1 MKVPLSWLREYVD
14 VELPPAELAHRLTM
28 AGVEAG
34 EIIEYGG
41 WTECYVGLV
50 LEVEQHPNADRLSLC
65 RVDIGAE
72 ELQVVCGAPNVAAG
86 QKICFAKVGAN
97 LYNTHS
103 GKHESLKPAR
113 IRGVVSEGMI
123 CSELELGLGGG
134 HEGIVVLEE
143 DAPVGIPLDDYLGD
157 AVIDLE
163 VTPNRLD
170 CFSILG
176 VAHEVGAITGKEVRE
191 PAVVYTESGPPIEE
205 VATVSVAAQDLA
217 PRYTCSVIQGL
228 TIGDSPQWLQD
239 RLVKA
244 GLRPINNVVDVT
256 NFVMLEF
263 NQPLHAFDLD
273 RLRDQTIIVR
283 RARPGEILETLD
295 GVKRELNTEVVVIAD
310 SQDPVGM
317 GGVIG
322 GANSEIDAG
331 TKRVLLESATFDSL
345 NNRKTAETFR
355 VRTDASQ
362 RFEKGLRPELAPIA
376 LRRATQLIQEVAGGE
391 IARGI
396 IDVFPGREEPYPKV
410 PLTLRRLKQ
419 VLGMDLELET
429 VERVLG
435 SLGIETERLGPDSLE
450 ATVPYWR
457 NDISIEEDLI
467 EEVVRIVGYD
477 EVPTTMLSTPIPYQQ
492 PSPRTQLKERLREAL
507 AGAGLQETISYPV
520 LGLPDLEKLGL
531 LDEGHPPLRLV
542 NPMSTSQEYLRTTL
556 RPSLLQTL
564 RYNQEHLDASFRFF
578 EIGKAFIPRAGD
590 LPEEREIAAGVV
602 SGPRSESSWLETGG
616 NLDFYDAT
624 GAISSALERLSLA
637 AEYQPT
643 EDPIFQPGRCAK
655 IVCGGTEVG
664 VVGELH
670 PEVREG
676 FGLRDNTVVLF
687 ELELERIFQAAEPAR
702 RGFRPLSRYPAA
714 TRDLALIVDA
724 EVPAGRVQDVLRR
737 HRLVER
743 VTLFDVYTGE
753 NLPEGTKSLAL
764 HVDFQS
770 TERTLTNQEVTRTL
784 DGLLRNLERETGA
797 RLRTG

>member
-103 GKHESLKPAR
+103 GKHDSLKPAR

-123 CSELELGLGGG
+123 CSELELGLGEG

-283 RARPGEILETLD
+283 RARRGRYWKPW
-295 GVKRELNTEVVVIAD
+295 
-310 SQDPVGM
+310 M
-317 GGVIG
+317 G
-322 GANSEIDAG
+322 
-331 TKRVLLESATFDSL
+331 
-345 NNRKTAETFR
+345 
-355 VRTDASQ
+355 
-362 RFEKGLRPELAPIA
+362 
-376 LRRATQLIQEVAGGE
+376 
-391 IARGI
+391 
-396 IDVFPGREEPYPKV
+396 
-410 PLTLRRLKQ
+410 
-419 VLGMDLELET
+419 
-429 VERVLG
+429 
-435 SLGIETERLGPDSLE
+435 
-450 ATVPYWR
+450 
-457 NDISIEEDLI
+457 
-467 EEVVRIVGYD
+467 
-477 EVPTTMLSTPIPYQQ
+477 
-492 PSPRTQLKERLREAL
+492 
-507 AGAGLQETISYPV
+507 
-520 LGLPDLEKLGL
+520 
-531 LDEGHPPLRLV
+531 
-542 NPMSTSQEYLRTTL
+542 
-556 RPSLLQTL
+556 
-564 RYNQEHLDASFRFF
+564 
-578 EIGKAFIPRAGD
+578 
-590 LPEEREIAAGVV
+590 
-602 SGPRSESSWLETGG
+602 
-616 NLDFYDAT
+616 
-624 GAISSALERLSLA
+624 
-637 AEYQPT
+637 
-643 EDPIFQPGRCAK
+643 
-655 IVCGGTEVG
+655 
-664 VVGELH
+664 
-670 PEVREG
+670 
-676 FGLRDNTVVLF
+676 
-687 ELELERIFQAAEPAR
+687 
-702 RGFRPLSRYPAA
+702 
-714 TRDLALIVDA
+714 
-724 EVPAGRVQDVLRR
+724 
-737 HRLVER
+737 
-743 VTLFDVYTGE
+743 
-753 NLPEGTKSLAL
+753 
-764 HVDFQS
+764 
-770 TERTLTNQEVTRTL
+770 
-784 DGLLRNLERETGA
+784 
-797 RLRTG
+797 

>member
-1 MKVPLSWLREYVD
+1 MRVPLSWLREYVE
-14 VELPPAELAHRLTM
+14 VELPAAELAHRLTM

-34 EIIEYGG
+34 DVIEYGG

-50 LEVEQHPNADRLSLC
+50 LEVEPHPNADRLTLC

-103 GKHESLKPAR
+103 GRQENLKPAR

-123 CSELELGLGGG
+123 CSELELGLGEA
-134 HEGIVVLEE
+134 HEGIVILPE
-143 DAPVGIPLDDYLGD
+143 DAPVGTPLDDYLGD
-157 AVIDLE
+157 TVIDLE

-191 PAVVYTESGPPIEE
+191 PVVVYSEEGPPIEE
-205 VATVSVAAQDLA
+205 AANVSVVDQDLA

-228 TIGDSPQWLQD
+228 SIGESPQWLQE

-273 RLRDQTIIVR
+273 RVRDQTIIVR
-283 RARPGEILETLD
+283 RAKPGETLETLD
-295 GVKRELNTEVVVIAD
+295 GVQRELNTDVVVIAD
-310 SQDPVGM
+310 SRDPVGM

-322 GANSEIDAG
+322 GANSEIDAN
-331 TKRVLLESATFDSL
+331 TTRVLLESATFDSR
-345 NNRKTAETFR
+345 NNRRTAETFR

-376 LRRATQLIQEVAGGE
+376 LRRATQLIQEVAGGQ
-391 IARGI
+391 IAQGI
-396 IDVFPGREEPYPKV
+396 IDIFPGRDEPYPKV
-410 PLTLRRLKQ
+410 PLTLKRLKQ
-419 VLGMDLELET
+419 VLGMEMDLEA
-429 VERVLG
+429 VEKALG
-435 SLGIETERLGPDSLE
+435 SLGIETERLGPESLE

-477 EVPTTMLSTPIPYQQ
+477 EVPTTMLATPIPYHR
-492 PSPRTQLKERLREAL
+492 PAPVTQLKERVREAL
-507 AGAGLQETISYPV
+507 ATAGLQETISYPA
-520 LGLPDLEKLGL
+520 LGRQDLERVGL
-531 LDEGHPPLRLV
+531 WDQDNPPLRLV
-542 NPMSTSQEYLRTTL
+542 NPMSGNQEYLRTTL

-564 RYNQEHLDASFRFF
+564 RYNQEHLDGSFRFF
-578 EIGKAFIPRAGD
+578 EIGKAFLPREGD
-590 LPEEREIAAGVV
+590 LPEERELAAGVI
-602 SGPRSESSWLETGG
+602 SGARSEPSWLEAGG
-616 NLDFYDAT
+616 DLDFFDAT
-624 GAISSALERLSLA
+624 GTISSALERLSLA
-637 AEYQPT
+637 VEYQPA
-643 EDPIFQPGRCAK
+643 EDPNFQPGRCAR
-655 IVCGGTEVG
+655 IVCGGREVG
-664 VVGELH
+664 IVGEVH
-670 PEVREG
+670 PEIRDG
-676 FGLRDNTVVLF
+676 FGLRAAAVVMF
-687 ELELERIFQAAEPAR
+687 ELELERLFQAASPAR

-714 TRDLALIVDA
+714 TRDLAIVVDA
-724 EVPAGRVQDVLRR
+724 EVPAGKALEILRQ
-737 HRLVER
+737 HRLVES

-753 NLPEGTKSLAL
+753 NIPEGMKSLAL

-770 TERTLTNQEVTRTL
+770 AERTLTNEEVNRAL